1 MFCSYIVCTV
11 FNIWSGSKK
20 LIKVVLRQERILGQ
34 LWWKVLIHF
43 KCWLVCMYLFT
54 CSVPLNMYCIKLL
67 FIFNWLLMFTTAQ
80 WHHWYRRPSWSST
93 SSAAAGGSCPLAAC
107 TASQGQHSVPGTDA
121 RACSTTA
128 DPATVPAGYSTASA
142 STGAIFLVLLN
153 LLVVLNLRG

>member
-1 MFCSYIVCTV
+1 MYSIQHLKWVKKVNQSCPKTRTHFRTTLMKGFDPLQMLASVYV
-11 FNIWSGSKK
+11 FI
-20 LIKVVLRQERILGQ
+20 
-34 LWWKVLIHF
+34 
-43 KCWLVCMYLFT
+43 YLFCT
-54 CSVPLNMYCIKLL
+54 FKHVLYQIL